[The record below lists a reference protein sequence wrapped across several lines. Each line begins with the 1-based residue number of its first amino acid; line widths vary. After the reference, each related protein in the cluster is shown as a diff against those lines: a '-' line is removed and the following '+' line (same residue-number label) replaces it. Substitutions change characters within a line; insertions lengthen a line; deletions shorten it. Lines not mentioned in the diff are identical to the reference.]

1 LKIKALIFDVDGTL
15 ADTEEAHRESFNCA
29 FQEHRLDWHWSRRDY
44 ARWLDVAGGKERLA
58 AFIDTLPLADMPPLA
73 DPPPLASSG
82 RDALKALIPAIHRTK
97 CDHYAQ
103 LVRSGCVPLR
113 AGIKRLLKEATVAG
127 VQLAIASTT
136 TRENIDALLEAH
148 FGGRGNACFRVIG
161 AGDAVEHKK
170 PAPDIY
176 RFVLRELGESAADC
190 VALEDS
196 SQGLVAAKR
205 AGLFTVITPSDWT
218 LGEDF
223 SNADL
228 LLSSWDS
235 CDRPFLE
242 LEYAFATKLGRRPRY
257 AAGREV

>member
-29 FQEHRLDWHWSRRDY
+29 FQEHRLDWHWSRADY

-58 AFIDTLPLADMPPLA
+58 AFIDTLPLADTPPLA
-73 DPPPLASSG
+73 PSG
-82 RDALKALIPAIHRTK
+82 RDALKALILAIHRSK
-97 CDHYAQ
+97 CDHYAR
-103 LVRSGCVPLR
+103 LVRTGCVPLR
-113 AGIKRLLKEATVAG
+113 AGIKRLLKEAAGTG

-136 TRENIDALLEAH
+136 TRENIDALLDAH
-148 FGGRGNACFRVIG
+148 FGGRGDARFCVIG

-196 SQGLVAAKR
+196 GQGLAAAKR

-218 LGEDF
+218 LGQDF
-223 SNADL
+223 SDADL

-242 LEYAFATKLGRRPRY
+242 LEYAFATKSGRRPRY
-257 AAGREV
+257 AAGREA